1 MLLVELSALPRKIE
15 LSKWELRKVPDVCS
29 GYMNELIED
38 TDKAWIELQSM
49 VSGLRS
55 IER

>member
-1 MLLVELSALPRKIE
+1 MPMLLVELTALPRKIE
-15 LSKWELRKVPDVCS
+15 LSKWDLRKVPDVCS

-49 VSGLRS
+49 VSTD
-55 IER
+55 